1 VREPRLYQGA
11 FDCPHC
17 CAFSKQLW
25 FTPWA
30 QDFNIKQYKD
40 YLPTWYAEAENDK
53 KPSISLETKKKD
65 YGAVISNLMVSQCDH
80 CSDVSLWIG
89 TECIFPSFNPV
100 DPPNPDMPDMVKA
113 EYVEAASILHASPRG
128 ATALL
133 RLALE
138 KLCVELGYHGKINTS
153 IGAMVK
159 KGLDPRI
166 QMALA
171 ALRVIGNEAVHP
183 GTLDLRDDGET
194 ARKLFSLL
202 NLIVEGMIS
211 HDKHVESLYNMLTP
225 EQIKGIENRDK
236 DSKGG

>member
-1 VREPRLYQGA
+1 VREPKLYQGA

-17 CAFSKQLW
+17 RAFSKHDWFVGVGHSPNEHQLDARLEEIVKPLIHNRKPR
-25 FTPWA
+25 FT
-30 QDFNIKQYKD
+30 
-40 YLPTWYAEAENDK
+40 YARQSSGYE
-53 KPSISLETKKKD
+53 IVGL
-65 YGAVISNLMVSQCDH
+65 NLSTCTH
-80 CSDVSLWIG
+80 CKEMTIWEGLD
-89 TECIFPSFNPV
+89 CIYPRPRTV
-100 DPPNPDMPDMVKA
+100 EQPNPDMPASVRA
-113 EYVEAASILHASPRG
+113 EYEEAASILYASPRG

-138 KLCVELGYHGKINTS
+138 KLCIELGYHGKINTS

-166 QMALA
+166 QMALD

-194 ARKLFSLL
+194 ARKLFTLL